1 MVRSLEMLKNSEKI
15 NLGARWFCILNPS
28 TVVKINESVS
38 VIVPGPNPKLCEI
51 LNHLKQQRTRIAM
64 DI

>member
-1 MVRSLEMLKNSEKI
+1 MLKNSEKI
-15 NLGARWFCILNPS
+15 NLGSRWFCIFNPS

-38 VIVPGPNPKLCEI
+38 VIVPGPNPKLRET
-51 LNHLKQQRTRIAM
+51 LNLLKQQRTRIAM